1 MISFDSAKL
10 MLRSSSMAQKNKKKN
25 KRNEQT
31 GFDGCIDV
39 GIIANAQDAR
49 RLEIYVLRRNKGLA
63 IIG

>member
-10 MLRSSSMAQKNKKKN
+10 MLRSSSMAQKKKKN
-25 KRNEQT
+25 RRNEQT
-31 GFDGCIDV
+31 GLDGCIDV

-49 RLEIYVLRRNKGLA
+49 RLEIYVLRRNKGLV